1 MQFQI
6 ALIATS
12 MTLLGSAV
20 LLQVSFVR
28 VLCKNIVATHV
39 DQRATD
45 PCDQRATSILRATHV
60 RPTCD

>member
-28 VLCKNIVATHV
+28 VLRKQTPVV
-39 DQRATD
+39 DVSFD
-45 PCDQRATSILRATHV
+45 V
-60 RPTCD
+60 RPL

>member
-28 VLCKNIVATHV
+28 VLREKN
-39 DQRATD
+39 
-45 PCDQRATSILRATHV
+45 
-60 RPTCD
+60 TCR